1 VTFISHIITKIYKIK
16 FFTNQKGTINLS
28 LISKNVQFK
37 IYRMRVLLSFFVLV
51 LAFQLNAQ
59 CDTWVGKDNETE
71 IKEWHT
77 IYRDA
82 IKAKDYAFAE
92 EYWTKAYAAAPAA
105 DGLRSTHYVDGVTI
119 LKAKLEKETDEA
131 VKKELKKEII
141 SLYDQAIE
149 CYKSRGIKLKCETDD
164 CYNQKIGM
172 LEGRKGFDMYY
183 TLNSPYSKNL
193 EALTNAIDFS
203 GDDVEYVVF
212 APLANIAV
220 YQYQKQK
227 MDKDQAIMLYENM
240 NDLLDMKIDQ
250 GGEFTQYFEDS
261 KKIVKNAYAKIEREI
276 FDCEY
281 FVNKLKPDYEADPDN
296 PQTIKT
302 TIALLKAQGCQ
313 PGNAFFD
320 EIDAKWKVYAA
331 QENAKIQAEFEAK
344 NPSIKAKKLYD
355 QGKFT
360 EAVAKYQEAI
370 DQATDDKK
378 KAGYYFSMA
387 SIQFRKLSKYTDARK
402 SALTAASLREGWGRP
417 YMLIGDM
424 YAKGSRGCGD
434 DWNQRLAVLAA
445 IEKYR
450 YAKSVD
456 PSVTDEANKKIG
468 IYNRAKPEQDQGF
481 MRGKKAGD
489 RLKVSC
495 WIGETVT
502 LDYQ

>member
-1 VTFISHIITKIYKIK
+1 
-16 FFTNQKGTINLS
+16 
-28 LISKNVQFK
+28 
-37 IYRMRVLLSFFVLV
+37 MRILLSFFVLV
-51 LAFQLNAQ
+51 LSLQLNAQ
-59 CDTWVGKDNETE
+59 CDTWVGKPNETE

-77 IYRDA
+77 IYRSA
-82 IKAKDYAFAE
+82 LKAKDYAFAE
-92 EYWTKAYAAAPAA
+92 ENWRLAYEAAPAA
-105 DGLRSTHYVDGVTI
+105 DGLRNSHYIDGVTL
-119 LKAKLEKETDEA
+119 LKVKLEKETDEA
-131 VKKELKKEII
+131 KKKTLKAEIVA
-141 SLYDQAIE
+141 LYDQAID
-149 CYKSRGIKLKCETDD
+149 CYKSRTIKLKCDTDE
-164 CYNQKIGM
+164 CYNKKIGM
-172 LEGRKGFDMYY
+172 LEGRKGYDMYY

-193 EALTNAIDFS
+193 QALTDAIDFS

-220 YQYQKQK
+220 YQYQKGK
-227 MDKDQAIMLYENM
+227 MEKEDARTLYENM

-250 GGEFTQYFEDS
+250 NGDYVQYFEDS
-261 KKIVKNAYAKIEREI
+261 KKIVKSTFTKIEREI

-296 PQTIKT
+296 PQVIKST
-302 TIALLKAQGCQ
+302 LAMLKAQGCLA
-313 PGNAFFD
+313 GNAFFD
-320 EIDAKWKVYAA
+320 EISEKWKIYAKE
-331 QENAKIQAEFEAK
+331 ENAKIQAEFEAK
-344 NPSIKAKKLYD
+344 NPSITAKKLYD
-355 QGKFT
+355 QGKFS

-370 DQATDDKK
+370 DKETEDRKK
-378 KAGYYFSMA
+378 SGYYFSIA

-402 SALTAASLREGWGRP
+402 SALKAAELRDGWGRP

-456 PSVTDEANKKIG
+456 ASVSDEANKKIG
-468 IYNRAKPEQDQGF
+468 IYQKSKPAQDMGF
-481 MRGKKAGD
+481 MRGKKKGD
-489 RLKVSC
+489 RVKVSC